1 MVRTINRSG
10 AWPFLLA
17 VILAMAACQKQDAEQ
32 GVKSTS
38 AQEDLAKKERI
49 ITLGGPVTEVVYALG
64 AGDQVIATDIS
75 STWPAAVASLK
86 KIGYQ
91 RTLSAENIIALG
103 PTLILASAE
112 AGPPA
117 AIEQLRASGI
127 RIEVIPSEHSL
138 AGAKQKIDAVAKVL
152 GLEES
157 AKHLRDT
164 IARYAVAA
172 DSLQRLAAAG
182 SPAKILFIYARGAG
196 ALQASGKGTAADAM
210 LAASGL
216 RNVVTEYDGYKPL
229 TPEAIVAANPQV
241 VLMTTSGLQSISGKE
256 GLLKAVPALAQ
267 SDAGRAGRIVAMD
280 DELLLGF
287 GPRSGQAILELRRK
301 IDSVQAMQSPTAA
314 RL

>member
-1 MVRTINRSG
+1 MTRTIYHS
-10 AWPFLLA
+10 ATWLVLLTFLLGI
-17 VILAMAACQKQDAEQ
+17 VACQQQEAEE
-32 GVKSTS
+32 STKTPS
-38 AQEDLAKKERI
+38 AKKERI

-91 RTLSAENIIALG
+91 RTLSAENIIALQ

-127 RIEVIPSEHSL
+127 RLEVIPSDHSL
-138 AGAKQKIDAVAKVL
+138 AGAKQKIDAVAKIL
-152 GLEES
+152 RLNEA
-157 AKHLRDT
+157 AKSLRDT
-164 IARYAVAA
+164 IDHYAKVA
-172 DSLQRLAAAG
+172 DSLQRLMAIRP
-182 SPAKILFIYARGAG
+182 SAKILFIYARGAG
-196 ALQASGKGTAADAM
+196 ALQASGTGTAADAM
-210 LAASGL
+210 LSAAGL
-216 RNVVTEYDGYKPL
+216 RNVVTEYNGYKPL

-241 VLMTTSGLQSISGKE
+241 VLMTTSGLQSIGGKE
-256 GLLKAVPALAQ
+256 GLLKAAPAIAQ
-267 SDAGRAGRIVAMD
+267 SDAGRAGRVVAMD

-287 GPRSGQAILELRRK
+287 GPRSGHAILELRRK
-301 IDSVQAMQSPTAA
+301 IDSVQATQPSTTA

>member
-1 MVRTINRSG
+1 MTRTNNRFFT
-10 AWPFLLA
+10 WPVFVAL
-17 VILAMAACQKQDAEQ
+17 ILAAAACQKQETAEE
-32 GVKSTS
+32 GNASS
-38 AQEDLAKKERI
+38 AVPSAKKERI

-91 RTLSAENIIALG
+91 RTLSAENIIALQ

-117 AIEQLRASGI
+117 AIEQLRASGV

-152 GLEES
+152 GLEEA
-157 AKHLRDT
+157 AKYLRDT
-164 IARYAVAA
+164 IDRYATAA

-182 SPAKILFIYARGAG
+182 SSAKILFIYARGAG
-196 ALQASGKGTAADAM
+196 ALQASGTGTAADAM

-229 TPEAIVAANPQV
+229 TPEAIVAANPHV
-241 VLMTTSGLQSISGKE
+241 VLMTTSGLQSIGGKE
-256 GLLKAVPALAQ
+256 GLLKSVPALAQ
-267 SDAGRAGRIVAMD
+267 SDAGRAGRVVAMD

-301 IDSVQAMQSPTAA
+301 IDSAQAMQSPTAA

>member
-1 MVRTINRSG
+1 MIRTINH
-10 AWPFLLA
+10 AVTWVLLL
-17 VILAMAACQKQDAEQ
+17 VILLGNSACKQ
-32 GVKSTS
+32 
-38 AQEDLAKKERI
+38 QEPEEGTNTPLAKKERI

-91 RTLSAENIIALG
+91 RTLSAENIIALQ

-127 RIEVIPSEHSL
+127 RLEVIPSEHSL
-138 AGAKQKIDAVAKVL
+138 AGAKQKIDAVAKIL
-152 GLEES
+152 GLNEA
-157 AKHLRDT
+157 AKILHDT
-164 IARYAVAA
+164 INRYAAVA
-172 DSLQRLAAAG
+172 DSLQRLAATG

-196 ALQASGKGTAADAM
+196 ALQASGTGTAAAAM
-210 LAASGL
+210 LAAAGL
-216 RNVVTEYDGYKPL
+216 RNVVTEYNGYKPL
-229 TPEAIVAANPQV
+229 TPEAIIAANPQV
-241 VLMTTSGLQSISGKE
+241 VLVTTSGLQSIGGKE
-256 GLLKAVPALAQ
+256 GLLTAAPAIAQ

-287 GPRSGQAILELRRK
+287 GPRSGHAILELRRK
-301 IDSVQAMQSPTAA
+301 IDSVLTTQPSTSV